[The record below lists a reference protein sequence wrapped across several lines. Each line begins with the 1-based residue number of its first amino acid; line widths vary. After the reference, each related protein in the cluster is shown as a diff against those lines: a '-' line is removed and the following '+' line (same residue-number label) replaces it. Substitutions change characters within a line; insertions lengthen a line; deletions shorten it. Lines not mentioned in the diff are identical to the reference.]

1 MTRDPNKKPNLGEA
15 TKNPSF
21 LITVAN
27 TLALSTV
34 CEKEGIG
41 LIFTTKFSVLRFS
54 QPFSTF
60 ENIFKPL
67 KLFLYS
73 KLPNE
78 IKQLKRFENIFKGQK
93 RFCKA

>member
-34 CEKEGIG
+34 CEKQAKS
-41 LIFTTKFSVLRFS
+41 LIFTTLRAKRANVY
-54 QPFSTF
+54 F
-60 ENIFKPL
+60 EFFAQKL
-67 KLFLYS
+67 KT
-73 KLPNE
+73 KN
-78 IKQLKRFENIFKGQK
+78 
-93 RFCKA
+93 